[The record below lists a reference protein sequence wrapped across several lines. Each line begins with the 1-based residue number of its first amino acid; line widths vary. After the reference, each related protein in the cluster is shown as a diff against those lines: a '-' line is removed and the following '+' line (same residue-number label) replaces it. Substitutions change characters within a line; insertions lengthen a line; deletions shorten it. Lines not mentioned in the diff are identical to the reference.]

1 MNKIVQGMRN
11 AWTRHWRKL
20 IALPVFAVLVI
31 VLRLFTFSSGNPV
44 SDDAYRS
51 YFNANYKV
59 FGLTIPK
66 DLNFSGE
73 GVPTEDFTIR
83 ESLERELMVNTYWQS
98 QTLLFH
104 KKANRWFPVIEPILK
119 KHNIPDDF
127 KYVAI
132 IESGFSNVV
141 SPQQAAG
148 FWQFIEPTARNYG
161 LEINDEVDERYH
173 VEKSTEAACK
183 YFKEAYAKYKNWTLS
198 AASYN
203 LGMGGIDKQLERQ
216 KTGSYY
222 DLYLNEETARYVFRL
237 LAVKEILTRPKMYG
251 YQLRPKDLYPPIAT
265 RSVKVDSTITDL
277 VAFAQQ
283 QGSTYKILK
292 YMNPWLLTGKLTNA
306 EHKTYVLLFPQKGTK
321 IYGIDNEI
329 PDQPYDTSSK
339 FVTQT
344 ELKGDSLTRPLVHL
358 VAKDEKLEDLAKKF
372 NVTESELRMWNKIPE
387 NEQPAPGTELVILRK

>member
-1 MNKIVQGMRN
+1 MNKLMHVLRDGFS
-11 AWTRHWRKL
+11 RHWRKL
-20 IALPVFAVLVI
+20 LALPVFALVVI
-31 VLRLFTFSSGNPV
+31 VLRLFTFSSSSPV

-66 DLNFSGE
+66 DLNFCGE
-73 GVPTEDFTIR
+73 SVPVEDFTIR

-104 KKANRWFPVIEPILK
+104 KKANRWFPVIEPVLK
-119 KHNIPDDF
+119 RNGIPDDF

-141 SPQQAAG
+141 SPQKAAG
-148 FWQFIEPTARNYG
+148 FWQFIEPTALNYG
-161 LEINDEVDERYH
+161 LEITEDVDERYH

-183 YFKEAYAKYKNWTLS
+183 YFKEAYAKYKNWTLA

-203 LGMGGIDKQLERQ
+203 LGMGGVDKQLERQ

-277 VAFAQQ
+277 VAFAQL

-292 YMNPWLLTGKLTNA
+292 YMNPWLLNSKLGNPQK
-306 EHKTYVLLFPQKGTK
+306 KTYYLLFPQKGTK

-339 FVTQT
+339 YVTPA
-344 ELKGDSLTRPLVHL
+344 ELKSDSLARPVVHTL
-358 VAKDEKLEDLAKKF
+358 LKGETLAAVATKF
-372 NVTESELRMWNKIPE
+372 NVTENELRSWNKIPE
-387 NEQPAPGTELVILRK
+387 NEQPAPGTELVIIRK

>member
-1 MNKIVQGMRN
+1 MNKLTDVLRN
-11 AWTRHWRKL
+11 GLKRHWRKL
-20 IALPVFAVLVI
+20 LTLPVFALVVI
-31 VLRLFTFSSGNPV
+31 LLRLFTFSSANPV
-44 SDDAYRS
+44 SDEAYRS

-66 DLNFSGE
+66 DLNFCGE
-73 GVPTEDFTIR
+73 GVPVEDFTIR

-104 KKANRWFPVIEPILK
+104 KKANRWFPVIEPVLK
-119 KHNIPDDF
+119 RNGIPDDF

-141 SPQQAAG
+141 SPQKAAG
-148 FWQFIEPTARNYG
+148 FWQFIEPTALNYG
-161 LEINDEVDERYH
+161 LEITEDVDERYH

-183 YFKEAYAKYKNWTLS
+183 YFKEAYAKYNNWTLA

-203 LGMGGIDKQLERQ
+203 LGMGGIDKQLDRQ

-222 DLYLNEETARYVFRL
+222 DLYLNEETARYIFRL

-251 YQLRPKDLYPPIAT
+251 YQLRPKDLYPPIST
-265 RSVKVDSTITDL
+265 RAVKVDSSITDL

-292 YMNPWLLTGKLTNA
+292 YMNPWLLTGKLGNPQK
-306 EHKTYVLLFPQKGTK
+306 KTYVLLFPQKGTK

-329 PDQPYDTSSK
+329 PEQPYDTSSK
-339 FVTQT
+339 YVTPA
-344 ELKGDSLTRPLVHL
+344 ELKSDSLARPLVHTIL
-358 VAKDEKLEDLAKKF
+358 KGETLADIATKF
-372 NVTESELRMWNKIPE
+372 NVTENELRSWNKIPE
-387 NEQPAPGTELVILRK
+387 NGQPAPGTELVILRK